1 MNNILSNYNL
11 QLLRSIIFAIEKR
24 PNVFIECF
32 LFLGFKFKI
41 KSNGY
46 TYKFMINLDIISYEK
61 QKEHRIIFLI
71 IFWSL
76 KMKNEMR
83 IKKQLEDFHK
93 TVRVLL
99 FSRKSQILKY
109 QPLLVTSVIGK
120 ATSLVPK
127 IQYIKEVCSKQTSNY
142 LLNIPISLLK

>member
-41 KSNGY
+41 ESNGY

-61 QKEHRIIFLI
+61 QKEHRIIFWLSTNTHWYYN
-71 IFWSL
+71 IFDNIL
-76 KMKNEMR
+76 EFKNE
-83 IKKQLEDFHK
+83 K
-93 TVRVLL
+93 
-99 FSRKSQILKY
+99 
-109 QPLLVTSVIGK
+109 
-120 ATSLVPK
+120 
-127 IQYIKEVCSKQTSNY
+127 
-142 LLNIPISLLK
+142 